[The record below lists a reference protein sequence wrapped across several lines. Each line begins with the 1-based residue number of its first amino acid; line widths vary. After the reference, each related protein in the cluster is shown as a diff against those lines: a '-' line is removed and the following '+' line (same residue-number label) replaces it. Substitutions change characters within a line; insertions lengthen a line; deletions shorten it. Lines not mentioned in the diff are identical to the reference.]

1 MDSIKQ
7 DLKVV
12 EEEEDQ
18 YEKDMKLQVEK
29 RVKQCLKL
37 WTHTFFDKN
46 ILISFNLTFQPV
58 KKTKSVDEDVVVATS
73 MILMM
78 AGYDTTATLLSYTSY
93 ALSKNPEVQTK
104 LQEEVDEAFAG
115 AEDEFPDYSVIQVHS
130 KCRNRSKLLPPQ
142 NDYCINFHCSLTTW

>member
-1 MDSIKQ
+1 M
-7 DLKVV
+7 
-12 EEEEDQ
+12 
-18 YEKDMKLQVEK
+18 
-29 RVKQCLKL
+29 
-37 WTHTFFDKN
+37 
-46 ILISFNLTFQPV
+46 SFYLTFQPV

-115 AEDEFPDYSVIQVHS
+115 AENEFPDYSVIQVHS
-130 KCRNRSKLLPPQ
+130 KCRNRSKLLPPPKRF
-142 NDYCINFHCSLTTW
+142 IASIFIVP

>member
-1 MDSIKQ
+1 M
-7 DLKVV
+7 
-12 EEEEDQ
+12 
-18 YEKDMKLQVEK
+18 
-29 RVKQCLKL
+29 
-37 WTHTFFDKN
+37 
-46 ILISFNLTFQPV
+46 

-130 KCRNRSKLLPPQ
+130 KCRNRSKLLTPPK
-142 NDYCINFHCSLTTW
+142 

>member
-1 MDSIKQ
+1 MS
-7 DLKVV
+7 
-12 EEEEDQ
+12 
-18 YEKDMKLQVEK
+18 Y
-29 RVKQCLKL
+29 
-37 WTHTFFDKN
+37 
-46 ILISFNLTFQPV
+46 NLTFQPV

-130 KCRNRSKLLPPQ
+130 KCRNRSKLFVPSKMI
-142 NDYCINFHCSLTTW
+142 YCINFHCSLTTR